1 MTGGK
6 HSLLVIAISAAGVLF
21 ILLGLTGLALPQAK
35 EGVRLWQLD
44 TQHAVHL
51 MDLVGTFALGIGLA
65 LTWLGGKYW
74 NHQVLA

>member
-6 HSLLVIAISAAGVLF
+6 RSILVIAMSAAGVLF
-21 ILLGLTGLALPQAK
+21 ILLGLAGLALPQAQ
-35 EGVRLWQLD
+35 EGARLWQVD

-51 MDLVGTFALGIGLA
+51 MDLVGIFAVGIGLT

-74 NHQVLA
+74 NQQVLA